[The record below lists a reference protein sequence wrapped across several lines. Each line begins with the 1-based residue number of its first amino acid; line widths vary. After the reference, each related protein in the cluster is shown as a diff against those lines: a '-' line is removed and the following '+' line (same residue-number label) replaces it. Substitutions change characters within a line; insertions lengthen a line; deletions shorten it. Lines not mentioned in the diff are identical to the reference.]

1 MIKKTFNLC
10 ITIGKD
16 GKLNEDL
23 VISNSLYKLDEYIKN
38 NFNSHRDVRKKY
50 DSLISEFCLDNMDK
64 IINENI
70 RNEDNRTGNIVIL
83 EKDYNEKDELVG
95 IKRIKVIY
103 GDSELLSR
111 SGCIKKIKKELDKDN
126 KLKKLRKEK
135 GYYLLSK
142 NEMDLIDSYFN
153 YHNTK
158 RKSSAIAF
166 LTKRIE
172 KESSVMAY
180 YDCRCLASLC
190 NLVRSVAKTSKVTIK
205 NISDD
210 IPKRIEVLKE
220 NIHTEMVDSDDLLK
234 VDYFDT
240 LLEQGDDEEL
250 YNLYSIDEIQ
260 KRKERR

>member
-1 MIKKTFNLC
+1 MIKRTFNLC
-10 ITIGKD
+10 ITLGED

-23 VISNSLYKLDEYIKN
+23 IISNSLYKLDEYIKN

-50 DSLISEFCLDNMDK
+50 DSLIGEFCLDNMDR
-64 IINENI
+64 IINENM

-103 GDSELLSR
+103 GNSELLSR
-111 SGCIKKIKKELDKDN
+111 SGCIKKIKKELEKDN
-126 KLKKLRKEK
+126 KLKKLRKDK
-135 GYYLLSK
+135 AYLLSK

-153 YHNTK
+153 YHNNK

-172 KESSVMAY
+172 EESSVMAY
-180 YDCRCLASLC
+180 YDCRCLARLC
-190 NLVRSVAKTSKVTIK
+190 NLVRSVVKTSKVTIK
-205 NISDD
+205 NISDG
-210 IPKRIEVLKE
+210 IPKRIEVVKE
-220 NIHTEMVDSDDLLK
+220 NTHTKMVDSDDLLK

-240 LLEQGDDEEL
+240 LIEQGDDEEL

-260 KRKERR
+260 KRKGRR